1 MKKTITKI
9 GMVML
14 ICLTVLFTN
23 SCKKKGCIDPDSTNY
38 DSKAKEDDGSC
49 QYKGSAV
56 LWLSQSSSANAVSLG
71 WTNLKI
77 CDGNGNVINNVST
90 SIYFNSNPG
99 CGANGATTINKN
111 MGSNKSLVYTV
122 VFKVTTPY
130 TVDSLVETDNIT
142 ILANKCVDVSL

>member
-90 SIYFNSNPG
+90 SIYFNSNFKLSTFKLLNKLYELSKFNKQQITKHRHKYF
-99 CGANGATTINKN
+99 CGNEQTCCR
-111 MGSNKSLVYTV
+111 LQ
-122 VFKVTTPY
+122 
-130 TVDSLVETDNIT
+130 
-142 ILANKCVDVSL
+142 CH